1 MKMKR
6 TLRIFALL
14 LALCLC
20 AAMVFS
26 LSGCKKEEETLDT
39 AMIDED
45 EGSTVKYF
53 ARIIVLD
60 PDAHERFVA
69 ASNGYDIEAEDF
81 DDDNLPEVPEG
92 YVHLEAAKEAMKE
105 LRPDSSAAD
114 KENFDERL
122 EAMTEADVHAIVE
135 KAAYEVDLNNDKG
148 PIDTILVWIGK
159 FVQIMTKITGGKYV
173 LGLFFFAIVIEILM
187 LPFGIKQQKNTI
199 KQARLRPREMAIR
212 NKYKGRNDQATMQ
225 KMQAEL
231 QKMYQDEGVNPMA
244 GCLPLLL
251 QLPIIIA
258 LYNIVINP
266 LFYVLDKSKAL
277 ADALRTYC
285 TTSRAAGGLGISLG
299 EDKGK
304 GTIELLSKL
313 KDKGSLEGLKSFK
326 FFENGGDCY
335 EALANN
341 AEIPDFT
348 LFGNIDMGII
358 PNFDSFNILL
368 LIPVLTFVVYF
379 FSMKITRKLS
389 YQPAAQDPQMGC
401 SNNVMDI
408 TMPLMSVVITFMVP
422 AAVGVYWIF
431 KSVISTAKQ
440 FIMYKAMPMP
450 VFTEEDYKAAEKAL
464 KGKSYQRKGN
474 AAVAD
479 GAERKPVRSLH
490 YIDEDDE
497 PLPPTVVSKAPAK
510 KSTPAKKS
518 APKSN
523 ANVPNLKA
531 DRKDEDK

>member
-6 TLRIFALL
+6 TLRIFALV

-26 LSGCKKEEETLDT
+26 LSGCKKEEEALNT
-39 AMIDED
+39 AMIDDD
-45 EGSTVKYF
+45 EGSTVRYF

-60 PDAHERFVA
+60 TDAYERFVA
-69 ASNGYDIEAEDF
+69 ASNGYDIEAEGF

-105 LRPDSSAAD
+105 LRPDTSAAD
-114 KENFDERL
+114 KENFDERV
-122 EAMTEADVHAIVE
+122 EAMTEEDVHAIV
-135 KAAYEVDLNNDKG
+135 KRAATEVDLEVDNG

-173 LGLFFFAIVIEILM
+173 LGLFLFAIVVEILM

-251 QLPIIIA
+251 QLPIIMA
-258 LYNIVINP
+258 LYQIVIDP
-266 LFYVLDKSKAL
+266 LHYVLNKSAGIANAL
-277 ADALRTYC
+277 QTYC
-285 TTSRAAGGLGISLG
+285 TTSRAAGGLGLSLG
-299 EDKGK
+299 NKGK

-313 KDKGSLEGLKSFK
+313 KDKSSLEGLKSFK
-326 FFENGGDCY
+326 FFSNGGECY
-335 EALANN
+335 DALTTSAD
-341 AEIPDFT
+341 IPDFT
-348 LFGNIDMGII
+348 LFGDLNMGLI
-358 PNFDSFNILL
+358 PSFGKPYILL
-368 LIPVLTFVVYF
+368 LIPVLTFVIYF

-389 YQPAAQDPQMGC
+389 YQPAAQDAQMGC

-408 TMPLMSVVITFMVP
+408 DALSP
-422 AAVGVYWIF
+422 F
-431 KSVISTAKQ
+431 K
-440 FIMYKAMPMP
+440 
-450 VFTEEDYKAAEKAL
+450 
-464 KGKSYQRKGN
+464 
-474 AAVAD
+474 
-479 GAERKPVRSLH
+479 
-490 YIDEDDE
+490 
-497 PLPPTVVSKAPAK
+497 
-510 KSTPAKKS
+510 
-518 APKSN
+518 
-523 ANVPNLKA
+523 
-531 DRKDEDK
+531 

>member
-6 TLRIFALL
+6 TLRIFALV

-20 AAMVFS
+20 AVMVFS
-26 LSGCKKEEETLDT
+26 LSGCKKEEEKPDT
-39 AMIDED
+39 AMISDD
-45 EGSTVKYF
+45 DGSTVRYF
-53 ARIIVLD
+53 ARILVLD

-69 ASNGYDIEAEDF
+69 ASNGYDIEAEGF

-105 LRPDSSAAD
+105 LRPTDNYAAE
-114 KENFDERL
+114 KEFDERL
-122 EAMTEADVHAIVE
+122 EAMTEADVQAIVE
-135 KAAYEVDLNNDKG
+135 KAAIEVELEPHNG

-173 LGLFFFAIVIEILM
+173 LGLFLFAIVIEILM

-212 NKYKGRNDQATMQ
+212 NKYKGRNDQATTQ

-231 QKMYQDEGVNPMA
+231 QKMYQDEGVNPMS

-251 QLPIIIA
+251 QLPIIMA
-258 LYNIVINP
+258 LYQIVIDP
-266 LFYVLDKSKAL
+266 LHYVLNKSAGIANAL
-277 ADALRTYC
+277 QTYC
-285 TTSRAAGGLGISLG
+285 TTSRAAGGLGLSLG
-299 EDKGK
+299 NGKGK
-304 GTIELLSKL
+304 GTIELLSRL
-313 KDKGSLEGLKSFK
+313 KDKSALEGLKSFK
-326 FFENGGDCY
+326 FFENGDACY
-335 EALANN
+335 DALATNVD
-341 AEIPDFT
+341 IPDFT
-348 LFGNIDMGII
+348 LFGDLNMGLI
-358 PNFDSFNILL
+358 PSFGKPYILL
-368 LIPVLTFVVYF
+368 LIPVLTFVIYF

-389 YQPAAQDPQMGC
+389 YQPAAQDPRMGC

-408 TMPLMSVVITFMVP
+408 TMPLMSVYITFIVP
-422 AAVGVYWIF
+422 AAVGLYWMF
-431 KSVISTAKQ
+431 KSVISTVKQ

-464 KGKSYQRKGN
+464 KGKAYQRKGS
-474 AAVAD
+474 AAVTD
-479 GAERKPVRSLH
+479 SAERKPVRSLH

-497 PLPPTVVSKAPAK
+497 PLPPNTVSKAPVK
-510 KSTPAKKS
+510 KSTPANKA
-518 APKSN
+518 APKSS